1 MLGNALFNKC
11 LKQVTHIYSISDQV
25 LLTWS
30 QSADLEAGS
39 VIDFA
44 SCHPDV
50 IFRKKEDCLP
60 TLLDSSV
67 VKFVLLI
74 L

>member
-1 MLGNALFNKC
+1 MNALFNKS
-11 LKQVTHIYSISDQV
+11 LKQIIHIYSTSDQV

-30 QSADLEAGS
+30 QSADLEARS
-39 VIDFA
+39 VIDFT
-44 SCHPDV
+44 SCHQNV
-50 IFRKKEDCLP
+50 ILRKKEDCLP
-60 TLLDSSV
+60 TLLPSSI

>member
-1 MLGNALFNKC
+1 MLGNALFNKS
-11 LKQVTHIYSISDQV
+11 LKQIIHIYSTSDQV

-30 QSADLEAGS
+30 QSADLEARS

-50 IFRKKEDCLP
+50 ILRKKEDCLP
-60 TLLDSSV
+60 TLLASSI

-74 L
+74 F